1 MEAEQQSAGCRRRQ
15 AHRVRPASAQ
25 IALRLREFV
34 RLAES
39 ARHCGEPTERGAP
52 SAVGAFLSDSFAE
65 YTRRCG
71 ETTERGA
78 PGVVGALLSDSFAE
92 YVRFCVW
99 FSFLFLCF
107 GVISCVL
114 FKYTW
119 RSARNC
125 SF

>member
-25 IALRLREFV
+25 TALRLREFV

-39 ARHCGEPTERGAP
+39 A
-52 SAVGAFLSDSFAE
+52 
-65 YTRRCG
+65 RRCG

-114 FKYTW
+114 FIYTW
-119 RSARNC
+119 RSA
-125 SF
+125 